1 LYLACRN
8 IGSLIQP
15 ATSIVLQTFICLN
28 IYKKKK
34 KPAKKECRI
43 IGSPGLQGFR
53 VLNEIVKFNKPSRKQ
68 ISGSVVSSN
77 PEHTAFSTELFSSL
91 PKVKV
96 QK

>member
-1 LYLACRN
+1 LC
-8 IGSLIQP
+8 SKHSFV
-15 ATSIVLQTFICLN
+15 SISTRR
-28 IYKKKK
+28 KKT
-34 KPAKKECRI
+34 AKKECRI

-53 VLNEIVKFNKPSRKQ
+53 VLNEIVEYNKPSRKQ